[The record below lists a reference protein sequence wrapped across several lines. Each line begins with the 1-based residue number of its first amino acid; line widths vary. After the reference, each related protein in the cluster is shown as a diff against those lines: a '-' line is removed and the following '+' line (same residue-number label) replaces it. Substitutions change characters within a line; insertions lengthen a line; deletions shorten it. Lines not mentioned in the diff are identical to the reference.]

1 MQTEVMLLVL
11 LGALLHAAWNAGIR
25 AAADTFAQMVALT
38 LGSALIAAIALPF
51 LPLPAPASWP
61 YLAASVCA
69 HFIYFVLVARAYEHS
84 ELSVSYPL
92 MRGTAPLLT
101 ALATV
106 VFFGAHLSGLG
117 WLALLLLSGGVLA
130 LSLEGRGR
138 TGAGLALANAG
149 VIAAYTLIDGTG
161 ARLAGN
167 AWSYTLWMFLFNALP
182 FLLWVLLMQDK
193 RWRLPVNAGAW
204 RAGLIG
210 GALALASYGL
220 AIWAMT
226 RAPIPLVAAL
236 RETAVIFGLLI
247 GVWVLRERFGPTRW
261 AATLLVAAG
270 AVALR
275 LA

>member
-149 VIAAYTLIDGTG
+149 VIAAYR
-161 ARLAGN
+161 ARGLVLVKQQIVEG
-167 AWSYTLWMFLFNALP
+167 WSS
-182 FLLWVLLMQDK
+182 LLM
-193 RWRLPVNAGAW
+193 
-204 RAGLIG
+204 
-210 GALALASYGL
+210 
-220 AIWAMT
+220 
-226 RAPIPLVAAL
+226 RAP
-236 RETAVIFGLLI
+236 
-247 GVWVLRERFGPTRW
+247 
-261 AATLLVAAG
+261 
-270 AVALR
+270 
-275 LA
+275 